1 MRFTSTV
8 GLKDKSP
15 INELRQYILK
25 TVENALEGTG
35 MMDHKV
41 LMDENGEISVKSVLI
56 RLSEN
61 SDGFEDVRDASVS
74 WSYQDENL
82 GSMLLS
88 MIQNIGK

>member
-1 MRFTSTV
+1 M
-8 GLKDKSP
+8 
-15 INELRQYILK
+15 RQYILK

-41 LMDENGEISVKSVLI
+41 LMDENGAISVKSVLI

-61 SDGFEDVRDASVS
+61 SDGFEDVKDASVS